1 MADNI
6 NVTPGAGDTVAAD
19 DVGGVKH
26 QRVKLTLG
34 GDGVSDGDVASGNP
48 MPVTAPD
55 LASALDAALLMLAA
69 ILDSMPRTDANARA
83 IVNTSDQGNVTV
95 ALAASQALSTVTT
108 VNTVS
113 NVNNQVN
120 IGGRDASHAAY
131 ALANMGTAHIYNN
144 ILVS

>member
-1 MADNI
+1 MSDNI

-55 LASALDAALLMLAA
+55 LASALEAALLMLSA
-69 ILDSMPRTDANARA
+69 ILESMPRTDANARA

-95 ALAASQALSTVTT
+95 ALAASQTLSAVTT
-108 VNTVS
+108 VG
-113 NVNNQVN
+113 NQTN

-144 ILVS
+144 IIVS

>member
-1 MADNI
+1 MSDNI

-26 QRVKLTLG
+26 QRVKITLG

-55 LASALDAALLMLAA
+55 LASALEAALLMLSA
-69 ILDSMPRTDANARA
+69 ILENMPRTDANARA

-95 ALAASQALSTVTT
+95 AIAATQTLATVTT
-108 VNTVS
+108 VGT
-113 NVNNQVN
+113 VNNQTY
-120 IGGRDASHAAY
+120 IGGRDASNTAY

-144 ILVS
+144 IIVS

>member
-1 MADNI
+1 MSDNI

-55 LASALDAALLMLAA
+55 LSSALEAALLMLSA
-69 ILDSMPRTDANARA
+69 ILEGMPRTDANARA

-95 ALAASQALSTVTT
+95 ALATSQTLATVTT
-108 VNTVS
+108 VGTVG
-113 NVNNQVN
+113 NQTN
-120 IGGRDASHAAY
+120 IGGRDASNTAY

-144 ILVS
+144 IIVS

>member
-1 MADNI
+1 MSDNI

-55 LASALDAALLMLAA
+55 LASALEAALLMLSA
-69 ILDSMPRTDANARA
+69 ILENMPRTDANARA

-95 ALAASQALSTVTT
+95 ALAGSQTLSAVTT
-108 VNTVS
+108 VGTVS
-113 NVNNQVN
+113 NQTN
-120 IGGRDASHAAY
+120 IGGRDASNTAY
-131 ALANMGTAHIYNN
+131 ALANMGAAHIYNN
-144 ILVS
+144 IIAS

>member
-1 MADNI
+1 MSDNI

-55 LASALDAALLMLAA
+55 LASALEAALLMLSA
-69 ILDSMPRTDANARA
+69 ILENMPRTDANARA

-95 ALAASQALSTVTT
+95 ALAASQTLGTLTT

-113 NVNNQVN
+113 NVSNQTN
-120 IGGRDASHAAY
+120 IGGRDASHTAY
-131 ALANMGTAHIYNN
+131 AMANMGTAHIYNN
-144 ILVS
+144 IIVS